1 MAKRINHPM
10 GNLVLTRRPGE
21 AIQIGPD
28 ITVHIVSVEGSK
40 VRVAVHAPKDVT
52 VLRDNA
58 VNTAPQQEKKQ

>member
-40 VRVAVHAPKDVT
+40 VRVAVHAPKDVA
-52 VLRDNA
+52 VIRDNA
-58 VNTAPQQEKKQ
+58 ILTEPKEKQS